1 MKLITTLSLMFI
13 LIFGGANGIP
23 ANELCF
29 QTGILIGQDS
39 IAKDSENYILSKL
52 ADYNYF
58 KKSGKLSVTYT
69 NLIESASWAINILN
83 DNQKKLLKESIEFLY
98 LDFENKIISE
108 IYQNYKQAII
118 KLEKLNEELSQ
129 TQDEDIIA
137 DLKTQIEELENDL
150 DIKYQRSK
158 IKSYEMIISKY
169 NIPPS
174 SIKNIY
180 LSQLESYKTEHSD
193 GTFYHKVNS
202 DVELIDIITRS
213 EGWES
218 TLIPVNKIYVIKNNN
233 ISSPIPCDSTY
244 NSTISIESEI
254 NLPTGANLSYK
265 HKDIFITLPWL
276 ELGFFMLDTWYLK
289 DRSHV
294 GIVSDNNPK
303 NDFTSNEIL
312 PAIPVKI
319 TIAKDS
325 ILQTKL
331 SREIIKKIFSEHE
344 SGNTIAV
351 ENIAFSGDTFLAKD
365 KQKPTINNNLLQ
377 MHLPQVIKI
386 SLESTHLSPNPSNN
400 YEW

>member
-1 MKLITTLSLMFI
+1 MFI